1 MRYYFDSD
9 TLFIRGSFRA
19 VSNDTTNGI
28 RSVSTLLI
36 HSVPPGR
43 SHEDPER
50 ELGNVASGAGIDHD
64 FLGLLTTVHT
74 DQLCVLQYDFITVF
88 ITAGIRGSGQEED
101 NNPFDII
108 ICSTEG
114 LEDSALH
121 ELILVAAG
129 AETEAIL
136 ASGCGMPGTAVDAI
150 IAACEGPVRYESA
163 GKLTGAGRRV
173 REAILRGIQEAIQRQ
188 NNPGIGSLDRPAFF
202 IFSRFK
208 GEHWVEWTPETCTY
222 FPCHFAGQRCD
233 FCYCPF
239 YPCRDET
246 LGQWVESSTGGR
258 VWNCARC
265 TLLHEP
271 AVADYVKKF
280 PGAVLNELKLLR
292 GRLSVKKD

>member
-1 MRYYFDSD
+1 MRYYLDSD

-19 VSNDTTNGI
+19 VSNGITNGA

-43 SHEDPER
+43 SYEDPER
-50 ELGNVASGAGIDHD
+50 ELGFVASGAGIDHD
-64 FLGLLTTVHT
+64 FLGLLTT
-74 DQLCVLQYDFITVF
+74 DPANQLCVLQYDFITVF
-88 ITAGIRGSGQEED
+88 ITAGMKGNEDEEND
-101 NNPFDII
+101 CPFDII
-108 ICSTEG
+108 VCSAEG
-114 LEDSALH
+114 LEESAL
-121 ELILVAAG
+121 LDIILVAAG
-129 AETEAIL
+129 AKTEAIL
-136 ASGCGMPGTAVDAI
+136 AAGGGMSGTASDAI
-150 IAACEGPVRYESA
+150 IAACEGPVKHESA
-163 GKLTGAGRRV
+163 GRLTEAGRRV
-173 REAILRGIQEAIQRQ
+173 REAVLQGIPEAIQRH
-188 NNPGIGSLDRPAFF
+188 NNTGTGSQDRPAFF

-222 FPCHFAGQRCD
+222 YPCHFAGQRCD

-239 YPCRDET
+239 YPCKDET

-280 PGAVLNELKLLR
+280 PGASLNELKRLR
-292 GRLSVKKD
+292 GRLPVKKD